1 MLRKMWTQAR
11 WYYCEERLYLI
22 ECAVCGTKA
31 LTKAGNV
38 VFAAHKT
45 LAHKPQREDG
55 AE

>member
-1 MLRKMWTQAR
+1 MSSSTISAIVIAIEFALR
-11 WYYCEERLYLI
+11 
-22 ECAVCGTKA
+22 AVCGTKA